1 LSHISVRSANTGATG
16 YPARQHNYTIL
27 FEEREL
33 RVYNWEC
40 LPKPTPSHSRNW
52 FLTKNI

>member
-1 LSHISVRSANTGATG
+1 VRSANTGATG